1 MCSPRALAPFP
12 GRSVPAALLALVFR
26 FHRLAANTAVAALA
40 NASKP
45 ANLWPYSIITDFA
58 HRAGFSRGGSRP
70 AARRNRRLAPY
81 SSRSA
86 RRARAPDAFASS
98 SRPRSSASM
107 REIRPYRNLEYAR
120 TRSPNS
126 ARVAMTR
133 ATNHLATGKT
143 AS

>member
-1 MCSPRALAPFP
+1 MSASRARALSRL
-12 GRSVPAALLALVFR
+12 RSVPAALLALVFR

-81 SSRSA
+81 SSRRLS
-86 RRARAPDAFASS
+86 RARPRRLRLVVSPALERVHARDSTVS
-98 SRPRSSASM
+98 KSRVRAHAIAEF
-107 REIRPYRNLEYAR
+107 RAR
-120 TRSPNS
+120 GDD
-126 ARVAMTR
+126 R
-133 ATNHLATGKT
+133 ATNHLATGKR
-143 AS
+143 AL